1 MIGRVGK
8 GESMKTASSDE
19 LRSEY
24 RRGDLGP
31 GVRGKY
37 FESFQSGTNLVL
49 LEPDIARAFPTDEAV
64 NNALRSFIDGV
75 RGPADSSKSTS

>member
-1 MIGRVGK
+1 
-8 GESMKTASSDE
+8 MKKASPDE

-37 FESFQSGTNLVL
+37 FESFRSGTNLVL
-49 LEPDIARAFPTDEAV
+49 LEPDVARAFPTDEAV
-64 NNALRSFIDGV
+64 NNALRSFMEGAME
-75 RGPADSSKSTS
+75 PADSRKSTS